1 MLKLYIGMVIGA
13 TFATVILAIFMINKE
28 ED

>member
-13 TFATVILAIFMINKE
+13 TFATVILSLFMINKE
-28 ED
+28 EN